1 MAHLLLVDNDARI
14 TDLTA
19 WFLKRA
25 GHEVRCVE
33 SYAAAR
39 ELLREQRP
47 DLLLADLDLGEES
60 GREELPRLAAEGIL
74 PKTLVVS
81 GFLDATIAEE
91 LLRIPGVVGT
101 VAKPFEM
108 DGLQAEIERW
118 TSAEVPEVR
127 EAAADS
133 AVEGTPVAAVEE
145 TEDDDDEWV
154 EIVPYES
161 APRAGEERLA

>member
-1 MAHLLLVDNDARI
+1 MANLLLVDNDARI

-81 GFLDATIAEE
+81 KK
-91 LLRIPGVVGT
+91 V
-101 VAKPFEM
+101 
-108 DGLQAEIERW
+108 
-118 TSAEVPEVR
+118 SA
-127 EAAADS
+127 S
-133 AVEGTPVAAVEE
+133 
-145 TEDDDDEWV
+145 
-154 EIVPYES
+154 
-161 APRAGEERLA
+161 